1 MNIQSNVPLSGHST
15 MRLGGVASFLAEVS
29 SVSELLEAV
38 NWAKEKTLPVIA
50 VGEGSNIIWRDE
62 GFQGLVIVNKILGYE
77 LQPFDSVTANLI
89 VGGGEPWDF
98 VVERT
103 VAAGY
108 YTLAPLSLIPGTAG
122 ATPVQNVGAYGQ
134 EVSNCLMTLQA
145 VEVATGQQVTQ
156 MASDCQFDYRTSRFK
171 TVDHGKFII
180 TSVTFSISKTP
191 PTPPYYESLAR
202 YIREHNVTVQ
212 SPNDI
217 RQAVIAIRNSKL
229 PDPKVV
235 ANNGSFFANP
245 IIAEDALMPLLELY
259 EGLKYWHMPDGGKVK
274 LSAAWLVEQAGFK
287 NFFDEET
294 GMATWQDH
302 SLVLVNKSAKTTA
315 DLLKFKEKIVQTVN
329 AKFGVTL
336 VQEPELLP

>member
-1 MNIQSNVPLSGHST
+1 MNIQNNVSLASYST
-15 MRLGGVASFLAEVS
+15 MRLGGVAAFLTEVS
-29 SVSELLEAV
+29 SVNELLEAV
-38 NWAKEKTLPVIA
+38 AWAKEKTLPVIA

-62 GFQGLVIVNKILGYE
+62 GFKGLVIVNRILGYE
-77 LQPFDSVTANLI
+77 LQAFDSDTANLT
-89 VGGGEPWDF
+89 VGSGEPWDS

-134 EVSNCLMTLQA
+134 EVSSCLMTLQA
-145 VEVATGQQVTQ
+145 VDITTNQVVTQ
-156 MASDCQFDYRTSRFK
+156 MASDCQFSYRTSRFK

-202 YIREHNVTVQ
+202 YVRENNLTIK
-212 SPNDI
+212 SPDDI

-229 PDPKVV
+229 PDPKIV

-245 IIAEDALMPLLELY
+245 IISEDALMPLLELY
-259 EGLKYWHMPDGGKVK
+259 EGLKYWHLPDGQVK

-287 NFFDEET
+287 NFSDEET

-302 SLVLVNKSAKTTA
+302 ALVLVNKSAKSTA
-315 DLLKFKEKIVQTVN
+315 DLLKFKEKIIATVTN
-329 AKFGVTL
+329 KFGVTL
-336 VQEPELLP
+336 IQEPELLP

>member
-1 MNIQSNVPLSGHST
+1 MNIQSNVALDGYST
-15 MRLGGVASFLAEVS
+15 MRLGGIASFLSEVS

-38 NWAKEKTLPVIA
+38 AWAKEKNLPVIA

-62 GFQGLVIVNKILGYE
+62 GFKGLVIVNKILRYD
-77 LQPFDSVTANLI
+77 LQPFDSDTANLT
-89 VGGGEPWDF
+89 VGSGEPWDS

-156 MASDCQFDYRTSRFK
+156 MASDCQFGYRTSRFK

-202 YIREHNVTVQ
+202 YLRENNLTIK
-212 SPNDI
+212 SPDDI

-245 IIAEDALMPLLELY
+245 IIAEDALMPLIELY
-259 EGLKYWHMPDGGKVK
+259 EGLKYWHLQDGKVK

-287 NFFDEET
+287 NVFDEET

-302 SLVLVNKSAKTTA
+302 SLVLVNRNAKSTA
-315 DLLKFKEKIVQTVN
+315 DLLKFKEKIVKTVSD
-329 AKFGVTL
+329 KFGVTL

>member
-1 MNIQSNVPLSGHST
+1 
-15 MRLGGVASFLAEVS
+15 MRLGGIASFLAEVG
-29 SVSELLEAV
+29 SVNELLEAV
-38 NWAKEKTLPVIA
+38 AWAKEKALPVIA
-50 VGEGSNIIWRDE
+50 IGEGSNIVWRDE
-62 GFQGLVIVNKILGYE
+62 GFKGLVIVNKILGYD
-77 LQPFDSVTANLI
+77 LQPFDSDTANLI
-89 VGGGEPWDF
+89 VGSGEPWDS
-98 VVERT
+98 VVERS

-108 YTLAPLSLIPGTAG
+108 YTLAPLTLIPGTAG

-134 EVSNCLMTLQA
+134 EVSTCLMTLQA

-156 MASDCQFDYRTSRFK
+156 MASDCQFGYRTSRFK
-171 TVDHGKFII
+171 TIDHGKFII

-202 YIREHNVTVQ
+202 YLREHNLTVK
-212 SPNDI
+212 SPDDI

-245 IIAEDALMPLLELY
+245 IISEDDLMPLIEVY
-259 EGLKYWHMPDGGKVK
+259 TGLKYWHLADGKVK
-274 LSAAWLVEQAGFK
+274 ISAAWLVEQAGFK
-287 NFFDEET
+287 NVFDEET

-302 SLVLVNKSAKTTA
+302 SLVLVNKSAKNTT
-315 DLLKFKEKIVQTVN
+315 DLLKFKEKIVAGVK
-329 AKFGVTL
+329 AKFGINL